1 MEKFLTGISWRQREL
16 FLNIVINE
24 NNSWH
29 SYPLMEVDARL
40 VGTLSLILFCHFVF
54 FFLINCQP
62 EFALV
67 SYRFSLWMVLFDT
80 CQKSHSSDQKG
91 GNEEITRLYLNFF
104 SVHQS

>member
-29 SYPLMEVDARL
+29 SYPLMGVDARL
-40 VGTLSLILFCHFVF
+40 IGTLSLILFCHF
-54 FFLINCQP
+54 LKINCQP

-67 SYRFSLWMVLFDT
+67 SYGFSL
-80 CQKSHSSDQKG
+80 
-91 GNEEITRLYLNFF
+91 
-104 SVHQS
+104 